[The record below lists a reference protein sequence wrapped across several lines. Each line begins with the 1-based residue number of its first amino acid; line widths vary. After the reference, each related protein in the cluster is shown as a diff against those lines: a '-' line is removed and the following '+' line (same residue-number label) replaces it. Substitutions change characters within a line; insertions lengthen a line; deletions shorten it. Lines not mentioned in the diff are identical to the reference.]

1 MKPLVLAPKTD
12 AQCEEEIDNIISGK
26 NKSRNAWIVR
36 RFISMHKKL
45 GEPDSFIRQMLIN
58 EYKIKYG
65 LLQTGKITPEELLKK
80 SQEEIKQVEPQ
91 SEPQSQILDKQL

>member
-1 MKPLVLAPKTD
+1 MKSLVLVPKTD

-36 RFISMHKKL
+36 RFISIHKRM

-65 LLQTGKITPEELLKK
+65 LLQTGKISPEELLKQ
-80 SQEEIKQVEPQ
+80 SQAEIKQVETETKKLGEQ
-91 SEPQSQILDKQL
+91 DGL

>member
-1 MKPLVLAPKTD
+1 MKQINIPKKTD
-12 AQCEEEIDNIISGK
+12 AQCEEEIDAIMSGK

-45 GEPDSFIRQMLIN
+45 GEPDTFIREMLIR

-65 LLQTGKITPEELLKK
+65 LLQTGKISPEELLKQ
-80 SQEEIKQVEPQ
+80 SQAEIKQVEEATQ
-91 SEPQSQILDKQL
+91 K